1 MLTQRLS
8 EVRSILCIGCHADDI
23 EIGCGGTL
31 LKLLAANPDLHITW
45 VVLSAAGE
53 RRAEAIASA
62 ERFLAEAKN
71 KEIIVGDF
79 RDTLFPF
86 DGEAIK
92 AFFARLG
99 SELKPELIFT
109 HRREDLHQDHRIA
122 AEFTWCSFRNH
133 LIFEYE
139 IPKYEGDLGHPNV
152 FVTLDESIAVQKI
165 ENLWAAFP
173 TQQSKP
179 WFARE
184 TFWSL
189 LRIRGL
195 ECQSATHLAEGFH
208 CRKMVF

>member
-1 MLTQRLS
+1 MLMQHLS
-8 EVRSILCIGCHADDI
+8 GVRSILCLGCHADDI

-45 VVLSAAGE
+45 VVLSAADS

-62 ERFLAEAKN
+62 EGFLSEARN
-71 KEIIVGDF
+71 KEIVVGEF

-92 AFFARLG
+92 AFFARLAG
-99 SELKPELIFT
+99 KVQPDLIFT
-109 HRREDLHQDHRIA
+109 HRREDLHQDHRTA

-133 LIFEYE
+133 WIWEYE
-139 IPKYEGDLGHPNV
+139 IPKYEGDLGHPNT
-152 FVTLDESIAVQKI
+152 FVSLDVAVAEQKI

-173 TQQSKP
+173 TQQTKP
-179 WFARE
+179 WFSRE
-184 TFWSL
+184 TFWAL

-195 ECQSATHLAEGFH
+195 ECQSPTHLAEGFH
-208 CRKMVF
+208 CRKTLF